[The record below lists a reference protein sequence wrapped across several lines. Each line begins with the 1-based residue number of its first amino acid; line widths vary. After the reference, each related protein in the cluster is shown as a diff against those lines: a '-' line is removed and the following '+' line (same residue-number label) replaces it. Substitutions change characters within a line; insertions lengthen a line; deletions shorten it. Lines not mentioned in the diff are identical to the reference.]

1 MKDLPTLA
9 DKHLATGRALGAK
22 LEDDGRV
29 LRSFLAFLERTQAAF
44 FTTPLALQWA
54 SAPRNAQPAHWVRRI
69 RVVRAFARYASA
81 TKRRHRACSPPSRG
95 AQPIEPAFFLSERG
109 TRIVQKTLQRTFVQ
123 LSRQVGLRG
132 PTDSHGPRLY
142 DLRHRFAV
150 STELC
155 WYRDGVDSRAPS
167 APSRHLHRACS
178 REQHLLVPHGHAATA
193 VGGHPASGA
202 ERAEAPRMKL
212 VADLARLLAAFF
224 TDRLMQQ
231 RQARMSISG
240 RVPMCTA
247 RARDASSAA
256 LRFGRT
262 PQRRCGPGSTNSAST
277 RPRPSS
283 RSNVAASSA
292 TTAWRTC
299 WRSIWLLPGSP
310 APRSARSVSHPVSSA
325 T

>member
-1 MKDLPTLA
+1 M
-9 DKHLATGRALGAK
+9 
-22 LEDDGRV
+22 
-29 LRSFLAFLERTQAAF
+29 
-44 FTTPLALQWA
+44 
-54 SAPRNAQPAHWVRRI
+54 
-69 RVVRAFARYASA
+69 
-81 TKRRHRACSPPSRG
+81 
-95 AQPIEPAFFLSERG
+95 
-109 TRIVQKTLQRTFVQ
+109 Q
-123 LSRQVGLRG
+123 LSKQVGLRG

-178 REQHLLVPHGHAATA
+178 REQHLLVPHGPAATA

-212 VADLARLLAAFF
+212 VADLARLLAAFS

-231 RQARMSISG
+231 RQASPHTIASCRDTFRLLVRHAQRELRQPPTNLQLAELDTPFLGAFLSHPEKTLHSASGGLPRRRRSRVRAGEPGHADASRAPRPHPAARGAADRAAGWARNCSGCGARMSISG